1 MNVQPF
7 DVSQIT
13 QRLLSATMLRRN
25 TGQVL
30 DKLAQS
36 GGVIITKD
44 GRPVAELTA
53 ISPDRL
59 LASSQRVDKI
69 KTLLGGFSLGIKQTP
84 KQLNKDYDKV
94 YDEMLP

>member
-1 MNVQPF
+1 
-7 DVSQIT
+7 
-13 QRLLSATMLRRN
+13 MLRRN
-25 TGQVL
+25 TGLVL

-59 LASSQRVDKI
+59 LTSSQRVDKI
-69 KTLLGGFSLGIKQTP
+69 KSLLGGYKLGIKLTP
-84 KQLNKDYDKV
+84 EQLNKDYDKS
-94 YDEMLP
+94 YGEMLS